1 MNKILLIGRL
11 TKEPFLKYTG
21 EGKSVVRINMAVQ
34 RPYKTKDGKKEADF
48 IPCVFWNRMAETISN
63 YCQKGSLV
71 GVSGRLC
78 VRNYMNDQKEKVYV
92 TEVIADGISLLEKKK
107 SNYNHTQIDEI
118 FCEKVD

>member
-1 MNKILLIGRL
+1 
-11 TKEPFLKYTG
+11 
-21 EGKSVVRINMAVQ
+21 
-34 RPYKTKDGKKEADF
+34 
-48 IPCVFWNRMAETISN
+48 MAETISN